1 MDWACSVAV
10 VAEAALREEA
20 PRLRG
25 ADMIEL
31 VSEALSIQRD
41 KADNNIIVETVEAMV
56 NKVLWSVCPPPS
68 FVCPQNH
75 PKVEV
80 TSASGRRSI
89 RHHHLPPCSNKNTL
103 RMLSVA
109 AE

>member
-10 VAEAALREEA
+10 VAVAALREEA

-41 KADNNIIVETVEAMV
+41 KADKQWKKPWSI
-56 NKVLWSVCPPPS
+56 KVLWSVCPPPS

-80 TSASGRRSI
+80 TSASGRRSW
-89 RHHHLPPCSNKNTL
+89 RC
-103 RMLSVA
+103 RLSL
-109 AE
+109 